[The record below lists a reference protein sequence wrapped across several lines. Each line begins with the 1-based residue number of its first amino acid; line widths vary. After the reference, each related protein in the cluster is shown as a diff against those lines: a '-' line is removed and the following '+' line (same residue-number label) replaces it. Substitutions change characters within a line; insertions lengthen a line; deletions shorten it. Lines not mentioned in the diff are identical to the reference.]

1 MFSNDLICFGIV
13 HVLVAYQ
20 RNMCVAGPEPSPE
33 NIPILSM
40 SRKKSSDFAIA
51 FLQKLNCQLYYLS
64 CFIAKTNIIPLHA
77 FSPQEDIT

>member
-33 NIPILSM
+33 NILCPCPCDCYYEKKNIG
-40 SRKKSSDFAIA
+40 KSS
-51 FLQKLNCQLYYLS
+51 
-64 CFIAKTNIIPLHA
+64 
-77 FSPQEDIT
+77 